1 MIVRR
6 RDVAAERESGGS
18 MDRDRLI
25 TIGVVVVLVILL
37 SWLSERWFRSQERR
51 LAETY
56 RGDFAS
62 AKTRFRL
69 VRRVVVAVVILVG
82 ALAALTTIPAT
93 QELARA
99 LLASGA
105 VAAVVAGF
113 ALRTPLGNVA
123 AGLQIAFTQPFR
135 LGDRITVD
143 ACSGVVEEIKLSY
156 TVLRTDDG
164 RRAFLPNEQL
174 IAAPIVNAT
183 IEDPTRA
190 QTVTVPVAPGA
201 DLERVRVVLQEVADA
216 VPGRIAAPAPTVH
229 VSDVTNTFVTMSI
242 TAWVADGGAALQ
254 LSSDMRESAVSAL
267 RSEGLLA
274 GA

>member
-51 LAETY
+51 LAENY

-143 ACSGVVEEIKLSY
+143 ACSGLVEEIKLSY

-190 QTVTVPVAPGA
+190 QTITVPVAPGA

-216 VPGRIAAPAPTVH
+216 VPGRIAAPVPTVH
-229 VSDVTNTFVTMSI
+229 VSDVTNTFVTMAI

>member
-1 MIVRR
+1 M
-6 RDVAAERESGGS
+6 EPG
-18 MDRDRLI
+18 RLI
-25 TIGVVVVLVILL
+25 TIAVVVVLAFVA

-51 LAETY
+51 LAENY

-69 VRRVVVAVVILVG
+69 IRRVVVASVVLLGV
-82 ALAALTTIPAT
+82 LSALTTIPAT

-135 LGDRITVD
+135 LGDRIEANT
-143 ACSGVVEEIKLSY
+143 CSGVVEEIKLSY

-164 RRAFLPNEQL
+164 RRAYLPNEQL

-201 DLERVRVVLQEVADA
+201 DLMRARAVLQEVADT
-216 VPGRIAAPAPTVH
+216 VPGRVAAPAPTVR
-229 VSDVTNTFVTMSI
+229 VTDVTFQFATFSV
-242 TAWVADGGAALQ
+242 TAWVADGGTAFEVSSDLRERAVAALR
-254 LSSDMRESAVSAL
+254 D
-267 RSEGLLA
+267 EGMLA

>member
-1 MIVRR
+1 
-6 RDVAAERESGGS
+6 

-25 TIGVVVVLVILL
+25 TIGCVVVLVILL

-93 QELARA
+93 QDLAPA

-135 LGDRITVD
+135 LGDRITVEP
-143 ACSGVVEEIKLSY
+143 CSGVVEEIKLSY

-174 IAAPIVNAT
+174 IATPIVNAT
-183 IEDPTRA
+183 IEDPDPRA
-190 QTVTVPVAPGA
+190 DGDGAGRSGA
-201 DLERVRVVLQEVADA
+201 DLERARVVLQEVADG
-216 VPGRIAAPAPTVH
+216 VPGRV
-229 VSDVTNTFVTMSI
+229 
-242 TAWVADGGAALQ
+242 
-254 LSSDMRESAVSAL
+254 
-267 RSEGLLA
+267 A
-274 GA
+274 GARADRPCNRCHERRS

>member
-1 MIVRR
+1 M
-6 RDVAAERESGGS
+6 EQG
-18 MDRDRLI
+18 RLI
-25 TIGVVVVLVILL
+25 TIGIVVVLVVVA

-51 LAETY
+51 LAENY

-69 VRRVVVAVVILVG
+69 IRRVVVAIVVMVG
-82 ALAALTTIPAT
+82 VLAALTTIPAT

-135 LGDRITVD
+135 LGDRIEAIT
-143 ACSGVVEEIKLSY
+143 CSGVVEEIKLSY

-164 RRAFLPNEQL
+164 RRAYLPNEQL
-174 IAAPIVNAT
+174 IATPIVNAT

-201 DLERVRVVLQEVADA
+201 DLTRARAVLQEVADT
-216 VPGRIAAPAPTVH
+216 VPGRVAAPAPTVRIT
-229 VSDVTNTFVTMSI
+229 DVTAQFSTFSV
-242 TAWVADGGAALQ
+242 TAWVADGGTAFEVSSDLRERAAAAL
-254 LSSDMRESAVSAL
+254 RA
-267 RSEGLLA
+267 EGMLA

>member
-1 MIVRR
+1 
-6 RDVAAERESGGS
+6 

-25 TIGVVVVLVILL
+25 TIGTVVVLVILL
-37 SWLSERWFRSQERR
+37 AWLSERWFRSQERR
-51 LAETY
+51 IAESY

-69 VRRVVVAVVILVG
+69 IRRVVVAIVTLIGTLST
-82 ALAALTTIPAT
+82 LTTIPAT
-93 QELARA
+93 QELAQA

-105 VAAVVAGF
+105 VAGVVAGF

-143 ACSGVVEEIKLSY
+143 PCSGVVEEIKLSY

-164 RRAFLPNEQL
+164 RRAYLPNEQL
-174 IAAPIVNAT
+174 IATPIVNAT

-190 QTVTVPVAPGA
+190 QTITLPVVPGA
-201 DLERVRVVLQEVADA
+201 DLERARAVLQAVADG
-216 VPGRIAAPAPTVH
+216 VPGRVAAPAPTVH
-229 VSDVTNTFVTMSI
+229 VTDVTNLFTTVSV
-242 TAWVADGGAALQ
+242 TAWVADGGVALQ
-254 LSSDMRESAVSAL
+254 VSSDMRERAVSAL
-267 RSEGLLA
+267 LAEGMLA

>member
-1 MIVRR
+1 MNQ
-6 RDVAAERESGGS
+6 E
-18 MDRDRLI
+18 RLI
-25 TIGVVVVLVILL
+25 TIGIVVALAILL

-69 VRRVVVAVVILVG
+69 VRRLVVTAVVMIGSLS
-82 ALAALTTIPAT
+82 ALTTIPAT
-93 QELARA
+93 REIATA
-99 LLASGA
+99 LLASSA

-123 AGLQIAFTQPFR
+123 AGLQIAFSQPFR
-135 LGDRITVD
+135 LGDRIAVD

-164 RRAFLPNEQL
+164 RRAYLPNEQL
-174 IAAPIVNAT
+174 IAAPIMNAT

-190 QTVTVPVAPGA
+190 QTVTVPVSPGA
-201 DLERVRVVLQEVADA
+201 DLKRARAVLQEVADG
-216 VPGRIAAPAPTVH
+216 VQGRVAAPPPTVLVTEVTSEC
-229 VSDVTNTFVTMSI
+229 VSLSLTV
-242 TAWVADGGAALQ
+242 WVADGGMALAI
-254 LSSDMRESAVSAL
+254 SSDLRERSIVAL
-267 RSEGLLA
+267 RAEGMLVRA
-274 GA
+274 

>member
-1 MIVRR
+1 M
-6 RDVAAERESGGS
+6 EQ
-18 MDRDRLI
+18 DRLI
-25 TIGVVVVLVILL
+25 TIGVVVVLVIVA
-37 SWLSERWFRSQERR
+37 SWASERWFRSQERR

-69 VRRVVVAVVILVG
+69 IRRVVVSIVILIG
-82 ALAALTTIPAT
+82 ALSALTTIPAT
-93 QELARA
+93 QDLARA

-135 LGDRITVD
+135 LGDRID
-143 ACSGVVEEIKLSY
+143 ADGCSGVVEEIKLSY

-164 RRAFLPNEQL
+164 RRAYLPNEQL
-174 IAAPIVNAT
+174 IATPIVNST

-190 QTVTVPVAPGA
+190 QTITVPVAPGA
-201 DLERVRVVLQEVADA
+201 DLARARTVLQEVAEA
-216 VPGRIAAPAPTVH
+216 VPGRVAAPLPTVR
-229 VSDVTNTFVTMSI
+229 VTDVTYQFVTVSV
-242 TAWVADGGAALQ
+242 TAWVADGGAAFG
-254 LSSDMRESAVSAL
+254 LSSDLRERAVAAL
-267 RSEGLLA
+267 HAEGMLA

>member
-1 MIVRR
+1 
-6 RDVAAERESGGS
+6 

-25 TIGVVVVLVILL
+25 TIGCVVVLVILL

-51 LAETY
+51 LAESY

-69 VRRVVVAVVILVG
+69 VRRVVVTVVILFG

-93 QELARA
+93 QDLARA

-135 LGDRITVD
+135 LGDRIAVD

-174 IAAPIVNAT
+174 IATPIVNAT

-201 DLERVRVVLQEVADA
+201 DLDRARVVLLEAADG
-216 VPGRIAAPAPTVH
+216 VPGRVAAPAPTVH
-229 VSDVTNTFVTMSI
+229 VADVTNSFVTLSI
-242 TAWVADGGAALQ
+242 TAWVADGGGAPQVA
-254 LSSDMRESAVSAL
+254 SDLRERAIVAL
-267 RSEGLLA
+267 RSEGMLA

>member
-1 MIVRR
+1 
-6 RDVAAERESGGS
+6 

-25 TIGVVVVLVILL
+25 TIGSVVVLVVLL
-37 SWLSERWFRSQERR
+37 SSLSERWFRSQERR
-51 LAETY
+51 LAASY

-69 VRRVVVAVVILVG
+69 VRRVVVTTVILLG
-82 ALAALTTIPAT
+82 LLSALTTIPAT
-93 QELARA
+93 QDLARA
-99 LLASGA
+99 LLASSA

-135 LGDRITVD
+135 LGDRISVD
-143 ACSGVVEEIKLSY
+143 SSSGVVEEIKLSY

-164 RRAFLPNEQL
+164 RRAYLPNEQL
-174 IAAPIVNAT
+174 IATPIVNAT

-190 QTVTVPVAPGA
+190 QTVTVPVSPGA
-201 DLERVRVVLQEVADA
+201 DLERARSVLQDVADN
-216 VPGRIAAPAPTVH
+216 VPGRVAAPMPTVR
-229 VSDVTNTFVTMSI
+229 VSDVTHEFVTVSL
-242 TAWVADGGAALQ
+242 TAWVADGGMGLQ
-254 LSSDMRESAVSAL
+254 VSSDMRERAVTAL
-267 RSEGLLA
+267 RAEGMLA

>member
-1 MIVRR
+1 
-6 RDVAAERESGGS
+6 

-25 TIGVVVVLVILL
+25 TIGCVVVFVILL

-51 LAETY
+51 LAERY

-69 VRRVVVAVVILVG
+69 ARRVVVAVVIIVG
-82 ALAALTTIPAT
+82 SLSALTTIPAT
-93 QELARA
+93 QDLARA

-143 ACSGVVEEIKLSY
+143 PCSGVVEEIKLSY

-164 RRAFLPNEQL
+164 RRAYLPNEQL
-174 IAAPIVNAT
+174 IATPIVNAT

-190 QTVTVPVAPGA
+190 QTITVPVAPGA
-201 DLERVRVVLQEVADA
+201 DLERARAVLQEVADG
-216 VPGRIAAPAPTVH
+216 VPGRIAAPAPTVF
-229 VSDVTNTFVTMSI
+229 VTDVTNLFVTVSI
-242 TAWVADGGAALQ
+242 TAWVADGGVALQ
-254 LSSDMRESAVSAL
+254 LSSDMRERAVSAL
-267 RSEGLLA
+267 RAEGMLA
-274 GA
+274 ASA

>member
-1 MIVRR
+1 M
-6 RDVAAERESGGS
+6 EQG
-18 MDRDRLI
+18 RLI
-25 TIGVVVVLVILL
+25 TIGIVVVLVVVA

-51 LAETY
+51 LAENY
-56 RGDFAS
+56 RGDFAG

-69 VRRVVVAVVILVG
+69 IRRVVVAIVVMVG
-82 ALAALTTIPAT
+82 LLAALTTIPAT

-135 LGDRITVD
+135 LGDRID
-143 ACSGVVEEIKLSY
+143 ANTCSGVVEEIKLSY

-164 RRAFLPNEQL
+164 RRAYLPNEQL
-174 IAAPIVNAT
+174 IASPIVNAT

-201 DLERVRVVLQEVADA
+201 DLTRARAVLQEVADT
-216 VPGRIAAPAPTVH
+216 VPGRVAAPAPTVRIT
-229 VSDVTNTFVTMSI
+229 DVTATSATFSV
-242 TAWVADGGAALQ
+242 TAWVADGGTAFEVSSDLRERAAAAL
-254 LSSDMRESAVSAL
+254 RA
-267 RSEGLLA
+267 EGMLA

>member
-1 MIVRR
+1 M
-6 RDVAAERESGGS
+6 EQ
-18 MDRDRLI
+18 DRLI
-25 TIGVVVVLVILL
+25 TIGVVVVLVIVA

-51 LAETY
+51 LAENY

-69 VRRVVVAVVILVG
+69 IRRVVVTIVILFG
-82 ALAALTTIPAT
+82 ALSALTTIPAT

-135 LGDRITVD
+135 LGDRIEANT
-143 ACSGVVEEIKLSY
+143 CMGVVEEIKLSY

-164 RRAFLPNEQL
+164 RRAYLPNEQL
-174 IAAPIVNAT
+174 IATTIVNAT

-190 QTVTVPVAPGA
+190 QTITVPVAPGA
-201 DLERVRVVLQEVADA
+201 DLTRARAVLQEVAEA
-216 VPGRIAAPAPTVH
+216 VPGRVAAPAPTVRITDINFQFATAS
-229 VSDVTNTFVTMSI
+229 V
-242 TAWVADGGAALQ
+242 TAWVADGGTAFEVSSDLRERAVAAL
-254 LSSDMRESAVSAL
+254 RA
-267 RSEGLLA
+267 EGLLA